1 MSNTPVAPD
10 LPPALASL
18 LNVGQTP
25 MYDPGQGGINTAT
38 MNSRSMPA
46 YQVGGM
52 VGPGGTP
59 IRPEM
64 GNGMPGM
71 GGNAPGLSAPG
82 AMQQTLSP
90 DQIPGEVQRFVQQNP
105 QQVEQMRSTIQNLI
119 QAGEVTMEDMNMVV
133 QMAQAAVQNPSL
145 YPQLRRIAVQRGLA
159 DASEISEEFDSGLI
173 FTLLLLGTVL
183 QAGGMSQQATM
194 PAFKRGGA
202 LPEKVGSADGA
213 VVAKLHEGEYVI
225 PAHIVRAK
233 GTEFF
238 DKMLEGYNSEKPAR

>member
-1 MSNTPVAPD
+1 MPYMPVAPD

-25 MYDPGQGGINTAT
+25 MYDPGPGGIDTAA
-38 MNSRSMPA
+38 MGSRAMPS

-59 IRPEM
+59 IRPGM
-64 GNGMPGM
+64 GGGMPGL
-71 GGNAPGLSAPG
+71 AAPG
-82 AMQQTLSP
+82 AMQQSLSP
-90 DQIPGEVQRFVQQNP
+90 EQIPGEVQRFVQQNP
-105 QQVEQMRSTIQNLI
+105 QQVQQMKSAVQNFIQMG
-119 QAGEVTMEDMNMVV
+119 QVTMEDLNMIV
-133 QMAQAAVQNPSL
+133 QMAQAAAQNPSL
-145 YPQLRRIAVQRGLA
+145 YPQLRKLAIQRGLLGPE
-159 DASEISEEFDSGLI
+159 ASEQFDSGLI

-183 QAGGMSQQATM
+183 QSGGMSQQSTM
-194 PAFKRGGA
+194 PAFKKGGA

-238 DKMLEGYNSEKPAR
+238 DKMLDGYSNTAETR